1 MEVWQRKKLKNASF
15 SAERKCGKYFRVQTS
30 GCATNV
36 VGRNT
41 WARLPVATQ
50 EDHPAARGCG
60 GQNIPIWRSC
70 KRPPSGEAWVPLQ
83 ITDRWECTSSHL
95 IILPDAVHCTC
106 AGVQC
111 AKSRSSIRSEVGG
124 TPKLESV
131 LGRQKNPTSVMK
143 LRNSQ
148 LCRRSTQWTVN
159 HTTRHLTLA
168 PAIHCACFLGF
179 RCSVQNAV
187 AVCSVEWVVH

>member
-83 ITDRWECTSSHL
+83 IL
-95 IILPDAVHCTC
+95 IDESVPTAILFLLDAAHCTPKESPADVFLGFWGC
-106 AGVQC
+106 SVVLLQC
-111 AKSRSSIRSEVGG
+111 AKSRSRNQSEAGD
-124 TPKLESV
+124 TFKLESV
-131 LGRQKNPTSVMK
+131 LGRQVGS
-143 LRNSQ
+143 
-148 LCRRSTQWTVN
+148 
-159 HTTRHLTLA
+159 A
-168 PAIHCACFLGF
+168 LG
-179 RCSVQNAV
+179 R
-187 AVCSVEWVVH
+187 

>member
-50 EDHPAARGCG
+50 ENHPAARGRG

-83 ITDRWECTSSHL
+83 ITDRWECTNSHL
-95 IILPDAVHCTC
+95 IPARCSTLYPKREPCRRFPGFWGCSV
-106 AGVQC
+106 VLLQC
-111 AKSRSSIRSEVGG
+111 AKSRSRNQSEAGD
-124 TPKLESV
+124 TFKLESV
-131 LGRQKNPTSVMK
+131 LGRQVGS
-143 LRNSQ
+143 
-148 LCRRSTQWTVN
+148 
-159 HTTRHLTLA
+159 A
-168 PAIHCACFLGF
+168 LG
-179 RCSVQNAV
+179 R
-187 AVCSVEWVVH
+187 